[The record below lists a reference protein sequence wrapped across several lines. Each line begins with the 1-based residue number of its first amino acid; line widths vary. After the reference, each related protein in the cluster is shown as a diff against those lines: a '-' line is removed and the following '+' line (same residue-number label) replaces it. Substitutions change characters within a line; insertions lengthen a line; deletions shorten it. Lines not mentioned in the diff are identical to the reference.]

1 MFLERVPRSLNVS
14 VSLIIPKLRNIQIL
28 ALNVSS
34 SFRLVLMEAKRSNIP
49 VTCDIPE
56 EISGFTMNVVDLTLL
71 VSIFFSNA
79 IDESKQ
85 VPASQINF
93 SFHRHDEDGSHHFVM
108 ENRTQ
113 EEKVDLDAIMQEEN
127 QKKTSGLNLH
137 SAKDILRK
145 YSDANL
151 ITSSGDYFFKQELIF
166 K

>member
-1 MFLERVPRSLNVS
+1 MSLERVPRSLNVFR
-14 VSLIIPKLRNIQIL
+14 VIDNPKLEIF
-28 ALNVSS
+28 SPYPY
-34 SFRLVLMEAKRSNIP
+34 VLLSARMMEAKRSNIP

-85 VPASQINF
+85 VPASQIKF
-93 SFHRHDEDGSHHFVM
+93 SFHRHDKDGSYHFVM

-151 ITSSGDYFFKQELIF
+151 ITSSGDYLSNRN
-166 K
+166 

>member
-1 MFLERVPRSLNVS
+1 M
-14 VSLIIPKLRNIQIL
+14 
-28 ALNVSS
+28 
-34 SFRLVLMEAKRSNIP
+34 MEAKRSNIP

-85 VPASQINF
+85 VPTSQIKF
-93 SFHRHDEDGSHHFVM
+93 SFHRHDEDGSYHFVM
-108 ENRTQ
+108 ENRTR

>member
-1 MFLERVPRSLNVS
+1 
-14 VSLIIPKLRNIQIL
+14 
-28 ALNVSS
+28 
-34 SFRLVLMEAKRSNIP
+34 
-49 VTCDIPE
+49 
-56 EISGFTMNVVDLTLL
+56 MNVVDLTLL

-85 VPASQINF
+85 VPASQIKF
-93 SFHRHDEDGSHHFVM
+93 SFHRHDKDGSYHFVM

-127 QKKTSGLNLH
+127 HKKTSGLNLH

-151 ITSSGDYFFKQELIF
+151 ITSSGDYLFKQELIF